1 MPKRSYQQRLYDEAE
16 ARERRQQARRAA
28 YRAAQRRANESV
40 YDIVLANQG
49 RNSFMYYQPHRQQWR
64 YRQRQEALRAN
75 ELRFEQHMRDV
86 DQFVMHPH
94 DEY

>member
-1 MPKRSYQQRLYDEAE
+1 MPKRSYQQRLYEEA
-16 ARERRQQARRAA
+16 AAADRRRRARQA
-28 YRAAQRRANESV
+28 AFRAAQRRANASV

-49 RNSFMYYQPHRQQWR
+49 RNSFMYYQPHREQWR

-75 ELRFEQHMRDV
+75 EIRWQQQMRDV
-86 DQFVMHPH
+86 DQYVLHPH